1 MIFENGDFAANSHNP
16 TFDVKRLWLVIC
28 LWVVVAGVDIS
39 QRLNIFV
46 DGVYEPYQ
54 ANAQSSA
61 LSAVKLK
68 KILFD
73 AYQSK
78 LSVRTQIESLPD
90 EETLPP
96 VLESQSDISQN
107 KAIWRPSS
115 DGYQLHAILE
125 GTEKLAVFV
134 RFINNTPD
142 RELLEVR
149 VGDQIDGYVAH
160 DMSHNS
166 VRLKNSQGKYVT
178 LLLFAPPLEEGQ
190 NVGSQGDM

>member
-1 MIFENGDFAANSHNP
+1 MGENGTIITNSSSS
-16 TFDVKRLWLVIC
+16 TFSVKRLWLVVC
-28 LWVVVAGVDIS
+28 FWVVVAGADIS

-46 DGVYEPYQ
+46 AGGYEPYQ

-78 LSVRTQIESLPD
+78 LSERTQIESLPD

-96 VLESQSDISQN
+96 VLENQNGMSEN
-107 KAIWRPSS
+107 KAIWRPLN
-115 DGYQLHAILE
+115 DGYQLLAILE

-134 RFINNTPD
+134 RFINNTAD

-149 VGDQIDGYVAH
+149 VGDQVDGYVAH
-160 DMSHNS
+160 DMSRNS
-166 VRLKNSQGKYVT
+166 VMLKNSLGKYVT
-178 LLLFAPPLEEGQ
+178 LVLFAPPLEEGED
-190 NVGSQGDM
+190 VGAHGDV